1 MSSITIDNLM
11 PTKTTNYLKNK
22 GKIDINC
29 ISKDKFINNEP
40 DIEFNSDV
48 LLKSIL
54 QRRQKTRNMMVT
66 SFNMCCDKIQEADVI
81 GLTDLI
87 FELPNTITM
96 NNIYSKD
103 IEIIRY
109 ISKKLQKQGLN
120 TYIIDDKRIFITWK
134 FIELNKEIALGNREI

>member
-11 PTKTTNYLKNK
+11 PTKAGNYLKNK

-66 SFNMCCDKIQEADVI
+66 SFNLCCDKIQEADLI

-87 FELPNTITM
+87 FELPSTIIM

-103 IEIIRY
+103 VEIIRY
-109 ISKKLQKQGLN
+109 ISSKLQKQGLN

-134 FIELNKEIALGNREI
+134 FIELNKEIASGNREI